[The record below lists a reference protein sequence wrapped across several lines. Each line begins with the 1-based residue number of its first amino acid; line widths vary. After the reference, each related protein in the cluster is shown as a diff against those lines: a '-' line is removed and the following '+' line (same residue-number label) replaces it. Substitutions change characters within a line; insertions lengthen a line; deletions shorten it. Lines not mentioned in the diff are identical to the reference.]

1 MKFNVNQQDLQ
12 QALNYCQGVIE
23 KRSTLPILSNIL
35 LDVSN
40 SKLIITATDL
50 DLIFVHQLNNI
61 EVLEE
66 GKTTTTSSIMYD
78 IVRKFSSGKKINL
91 SLTDI
96 SKLQV
101 ESEKSIFNLNCISA
115 TEFPLTDENFN
126 ENEFVIKSKQL
137 LKLLNKCKFSVSN
150 DETRHYLSGIYF
162 HQTEVE
168 DKNYLTAVATD
179 SHRMSISKIRLDQK
193 IDFEPIILPKKTIF
207 QLCSLLDSYDGD
219 VKVSNLKSKI
229 KFELNNSILISK
241 LIDGKFPNYIQVIPK
256 NNQKKLEIDL
266 KLFLNSV
273 DRVASVSLDKKDG
286 VKFNLSKDILDLSV
300 NNTNSGDGKETLN
313 VKFDHDLEI
322 SIEADQSYGNGFL
335 LPLGPLR
342 ELPSRLNQVDFKVYH
357 TYTERNQ
364 NYTMKY
370 VIDELENPYHGVSI
384 KLCKWANE
392 KVIHAISA
400 IGSPKR
406 FYNLLEQSGFI
417 LANTTSLLDHEHIP
431 RSYFEETKESTIFI
445 TEKDA
450 TKLKNYSNPKIW
462 VVKVKMVLN
471 KPINKLIEEKIAP
484 LVKPVC

>member
-35 LDVSN
+35 LDASD
-40 SKLIITATDL
+40 SKLTITATDL
-50 DLIFVHQLNNI
+50 DLIFIHYLNNVEI
-61 EVLEE
+61 LEE

-78 IVRKFSSGKKINL
+78 IIRKFSSGNKINL
-91 SLTDI
+91 FLKDV

-101 ESEKSIFNLNCISA
+101 ESEKSIFNLNCISEK
-115 TEFPLTDENFN
+115 EFPLTDENFN
-126 ENEFVIKSKQL
+126 HNEFIIKSKQL

-179 SHRMSISKIRLDQK
+179 SHRMSISKIRLDKK
-193 IDFEPIILPKKTIF
+193 IDFDPIILPKKTIF
-207 QLCSLLDSYDGD
+207 QLCSLLDNYDGD
-219 VKVSNLKSKI
+219 VKVSNIKSKI
-229 KFELNNSILISK
+229 KFELNNSVLISK

-313 VKFDHDLEI
+313 VKFDNDLEI
-322 SIEADQSYGNGFL
+322 SFNSRYLIDVASQLNGERIEIFFNDS
-335 LPLGPLR
+335 
-342 ELPSRLNQVDFKVYH
+342 
-357 TYTERNQ
+357 
-364 NYTMKY
+364 
-370 VIDELENPYHGVSI
+370 
-384 KLCKWANE
+384 
-392 KVIHAISA
+392 
-400 IGSPKR
+400 GSPALIKDPSD
-406 FYNLLEQSGFI
+406 FDS
-417 LANTTSLLDHEHIP
+417 
-431 RSYFEETKESTIFI
+431 IF
-445 TEKDA
+445 
-450 TKLKNYSNPKIW
+450 
-462 VVKVKMVLN
+462 VVMPMKG
-471 KPINKLIEEKIAP
+471 
-484 LVKPVC
+484 

>member
-35 LDVSN
+35 LDASN
-40 SKLIITATDL
+40 SKLTITATDL
-50 DLIFVHQLNNI
+50 DLIFIHQLKNVEI
-61 EVLEE
+61 LDE

-78 IVRKFSSGKKINL
+78 IIRKLTSGKKINFT
-91 SLTDI
+91 LTDVT
-96 SKLQV
+96 KLQV
-101 ESEKSIFNLNCISA
+101 ESEKSIFNLNCINA

-126 ENEFVIKSKQL
+126 ENEFIIKSKQL

-179 SHRMSISKIRLDQK
+179 SHRMSISKIRLDEK
-193 IDFEPIILPKKTIF
+193 IEFDPIILPKKTIF

-286 VKFNLSKDILDLSV
+286 VKFNLSNDTLNLSV

-322 SIEADQSYGNGFL
+322 SFN
-335 LPLGPLR
+335 
-342 ELPSRLNQVDFKVYH
+342 SRYL
-357 TYTERNQ
+357 
-364 NYTMKY
+364 
-370 VIDELENPYHGVSI
+370 IDVASQLDGDRVEILFNDT
-384 KLCKWANE
+384 
-392 KVIHAISA
+392 
-400 IGSPKR
+400 GSPA
-406 FYNLLEQSGFI
+406 LI
-417 LANTTSLLDHEHIP
+417 
-431 RSYFEETKESTIFI
+431 
-445 TEKDA
+445 KDPGDFDSI
-450 TKLKNYSNPKIW
+450 Y
-462 VVKVKMVLN
+462 VVMPMKG
-471 KPINKLIEEKIAP
+471 
-484 LVKPVC
+484 